1 MLTQTT
7 ATGLTATLSA
17 IRDALTQ
24 PQITNFAYA
33 GAGTG
38 TLTALNVDAGAIPE
52 TVTILFTTATSFM
65 VTGSESGS
73 LGSGTVGSAFACA
86 VCSFTIVV
94 GGTAFT
100 AGDTFKFNVVDGWV
114 VNRDAGGELIVS
126 NVGNSGQQSV
136 CVGFKIVGD
145 SLQLMSALAYT
156 DVTFGTQPGAY
167 AGQYINL
174 WSGAMP
180 LWIVSDAD
188 SVTVVAKVS
197 TVFQTGFVGF
207 LSTLVSP
214 LSYAAPLY
222 VGGTSSTALPY
233 TSTSDNHSTF
243 ALQLSSASVKTYK
256 YRDGAGVWKTAAST
270 EPNLSNLGFVGDL
283 SVLVD
288 GSGVILPIAYD
299 SVCQLPSVYKF
310 VATGASAE
318 STIDVGGNRYI
329 VVQDVFR
336 AGQLFALKTL

>member
-7 ATGLTATLSA
+7 VTGLTATLSA

-24 PQITNFAYA
+24 TQITNFTYN
-33 GAGTG
+33 GVGTG
-38 TLTALNVDAGAIPE
+38 SLSGLITDAGAVPE
-52 TVTILFTTATSFM
+52 TVTVLFTTSTSFT
-65 VTGSESGS
+65 VDGSESGN
-73 LGSGTVGSAFACA
+73 LGGGTVGSFFACSACTFLA
-86 VCSFTIVV
+86 VA
-94 GGTAFT
+94 GGTAFA
-100 AGDTFKFNVVDGWV
+100 AGDQFVFNIVNGWT
-114 VNRDAGGELIVS
+114 VNRDAGGELILS

-136 CVGFKIVGD
+136 CVGFKIVGE

-156 DVTFGTQPGAY
+156 NVAFGTQPGAQT
-167 AGQYINL
+167 GQFINL
-174 WSGAMP
+174 WSGSIP

-197 TVFQTGFVGF
+197 TVFQAGFVGF

-222 VGGTSSTALPY
+222 VGGTSSSAISY
-233 TSTSDNHSTF
+233 TVANETHSVF
-243 ALQLSSASVKTYK
+243 ALQMSDSSVKTYK
-256 YRDGAGVWKTAAST
+256 YRDGAGVWKTATKT
-270 EPNLSNLGFVGDL
+270 EPDLTNLGFYGSL

-288 GSGVILPIAYD
+288 GSAVVLPIAYD
-299 SVCQLPSVYKF
+299 SVCQLPTCYKF

-318 STIDVGGNRYI
+318 SIIVVGGNRYL

-336 AGQLFALKTL
+336 AGALFAVKTL